1 MTTVC
6 APFATCAPVSCSAD
20 ALSADACSWCTGE
33 TDTCDEDDVF
43 LLPSVGFGEEKHALQ
58 VLLLAYPLSNL
69 RLFEIWQ
76 RL

>member
-6 APFATCAPVSCSAD
+6 APFSSRALVACSAD
-20 ALSADACSWCTGE
+20 ALSADAFSWCTGE

-43 LLPSVGFGEEKHALQ
+43 LLPSVGFGEEKHTLQ

-69 RLFEIWQ
+69 PLFEIWL